1 MIQEVEISSLDLRYQ
16 SHRIKNAEAEKKLLT
31 SIQENGIREPLQ
43 GVDIATPQSTQSTQS
58 TGLTQSR
65 ILLNGFK
72 RYRCAKKLS
81 IAIVPY
87 SSLGSDEAFGL
98 ITLLKIA
105 TLECQNPHY
114 PGTGQFDRPT
124 TQGSQIEY
132 I

>member
-16 SHRIKNAEAEKKLLT
+16 SHRMKNAAAEKKLLT

-43 GVDIATPQSTQSTQS
+43 GVDIATPPSTQSP
-58 TGLTQSR
+58 GLTQSR

-81 IAIVPY
+81 IDIIPY

-105 TLECQNPHY
+105 TLECQNPHHF
-114 PGTGQFDRPT
+114 GAGQVGRPT
-124 TQGSQIEY
+124 AQSSQVECI
-132 I
+132 